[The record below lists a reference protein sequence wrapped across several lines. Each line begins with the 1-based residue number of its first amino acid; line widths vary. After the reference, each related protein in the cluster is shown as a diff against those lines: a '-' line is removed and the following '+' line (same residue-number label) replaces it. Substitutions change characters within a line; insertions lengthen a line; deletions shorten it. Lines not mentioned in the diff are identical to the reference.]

1 MRARPHVQDML
12 FPLIHS
18 HHLNT
23 LSICQHMGS
32 PMKMIL
38 RSLFKISQIRSIIAD
53 IHRWEAF
60 ELCITPRCF
69 VSCCVSQ
76 PLCITH
82 PLCIVYPLYIVSVYG
97 TQLYITP
104 SHLSC
109 STPGCAQ
116 DGYGADMR
124 RSREQTSSAYSILI
138 TLVAVDLSVILGL
151 LICLINDYYEPLL
164 ALLKIKAL
172 LSSPPLPLTL

>member
-1 MRARPHVQDML
+1 
-12 FPLIHS
+12 
-18 HHLNT
+18 
-23 LSICQHMGS
+23 
-32 PMKMIL
+32 MKMIM
-38 RSLFKISQIRSIIAD
+38 RSLLKVSQIWSTIAD
-53 IHRWEAF
+53 TLRCEASAC

-76 PLCITH
+76 PLCVTH
-82 PLCIVYPLYIVSVYG
+82 PLCIVYPLYIVPVYG

-124 RSREQTSSAYSILI
+124 RSREQTSSACSILI

-151 LICLINDYYEPLL
+151 LICLINNCHVSLCTFEKKKSFAFITSLAPDPLVVTWL
-164 ALLKIKAL
+164 ERGL
-172 LSSPPLPLTL
+172 LSSTFS